1 MTDTPDHIVEIA
13 SGLSSLE
20 REWITGWQGVAG
32 AAFNVV
38 AVDLQRKGL
47 LKGVMNWNLN
57 ELGQRVRHYL
67 QENDDGK

>member
-38 AVDLQRKGL
+38 AVDLQRGAGAL
-47 LKGVMNWNLN
+47 PVLRW
-57 ELGQRVRHYL
+57 
-67 QENDDGK
+67 